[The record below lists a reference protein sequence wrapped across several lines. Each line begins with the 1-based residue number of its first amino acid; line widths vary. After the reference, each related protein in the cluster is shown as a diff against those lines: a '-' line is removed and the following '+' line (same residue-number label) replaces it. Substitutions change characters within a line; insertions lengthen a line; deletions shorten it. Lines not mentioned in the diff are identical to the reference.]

1 VRLRCGRGF
10 VEVEVDATV
19 LLSLK
24 RFSRSQS
31 RVGERRGRLRAD

>member
-1 VRLRCGRGF
+1 VRLRCGREF

-24 RFSRSQS
+24 SQS
-31 RVGERRGRLRAD
+31 RFGERRGRLRAD